1 MSDRWL
7 RLASISAGPPP
18 QPRASAR
25 DRDPGRARRES
36 YDAGRNASAACDV
49 DAAHVTRCRG
59 DGRPIRLL
67 TVYHFTFRA

>member
-1 MSDRWL
+1 MSDRRL

-18 QPRASAR
+18 QP
-25 DRDPGRARRES
+25 RARRES
-36 YDAGRNASAACDV
+36 YDAGRNASAACDS